1 MKSFFKLYWPLAIF
15 GALALGILLGLQLNM
30 NSNPLGQSKTTPK
43 NKLNKLLDFIER
55 EYVDSVNTDSI
66 VDVAVSEILEKL
78 DPHSV
83 YISKSEIAQVNESM
97 KGNFVGIGVQFYRLK
112 DTVTVTKIIPGGPSE
127 AKGIMAGDR
136 ILSANGKN
144 LFGNKITTQDIY
156 NELRGKEGT
165 SVTLKLFR
173 KKENK
178 TFQVKINRGIVPLKS
193 VEVALEITPKIGY
206 IKVSRFSESTY
217 EEFQKALVQLT
228 KTPKESIVID
238 LRDNT
243 GGYMDKAIK
252 MADEFLPEGDLIVST
267 KTKNGRE
274 EKSIATSI
282 GLFEKG
288 KVVVLINE
296 NSASASEIFAGA
308 IQDND
313 RGVIIGRRSFG
324 KGLVQRD
331 MEMGDGSVV
340 RLTIAKYYTPSGRSI
355 QKPYNSINTE
365 AYFNDFQERFQ
376 KGELYEKDAIAIADS
391 LKFKTKKGKIVYGG
405 GGIMPDVFVG
415 LDKNFNSHSFW
426 MLEHQSFFDHL
437 AFYIYEKHTNPLDGV
452 AYQNLSSFLKSNN
465 YFLVEVKSYL
475 NEQGIDPKV
484 ILELDLWKKSLE
496 KAMVKQ
502 LYGDMVFYQH
512 ESKIDPMI
520 QASIQW
526 TNNKSNK

>member
-1 MKSFFKLYWPLAIF
+1 MKSFFKLYWPLGIF
-15 GALALGILLGLQLNM
+15 GALALGILLGLQLNN
-30 NSNPLGQSKTTPK
+30 NSNPLGQGKTTPK

-83 YISKSEIAQVNESM
+83 YISKNEIAQVNESM

-144 LFGNKITTQDIY
+144 LFGNKITTQNIY

-165 SVTLKLFR
+165 SVALKIYR
-173 KKENK
+173 KKENI
-178 TFQVKINRGIVPLKS
+178 TFQIKINRGIVPLKS
-193 VEVALEITPKIGY
+193 VDVALEIATKVGY

-228 KTPKESIVID
+228 KTPKESIIID

-243 GGYMDKAIK
+243 GGYMDRAIK

-267 KTKNGRE
+267 KTKNGKE
-274 EKSIATSI
+274 EKSFATSK

-308 IQDND
+308 MQDND

-376 KGELYEKDAIAIADS
+376 KGELYEKDAITMADS
-391 LKFKTKKGKIVYGG
+391 LKFKSKNGKTVYGG
-405 GGIMPDVFVG
+405 GGIVPDIFVG
-415 LDKNFNSHSFW
+415 LEKNISAHSFW
-426 MLEHQSFFDHL
+426 MMEHQSFFEHL
-437 AFYIYEKHTNPLDGV
+437 AFYLYEKHSKALDIV
-452 AYQNLSSFLKSNN
+452 AYENISNLLQSNQ
-465 YFLVEVKSYL
+465 YFVEEVKTYL
-475 NEQGIDPKV
+475 KEQGIEPKA
-484 ILELDLWKKSLE
+484 ILEQDLWKKSLE
-496 KAMVKQ
+496 KALVKQ
-502 LYGDMVFYQH
+502 LYGDLKFYQH
-512 ESKIDPMI
+512 ESKTDPMI

-526 TNNKSNK
+526 TNKSNK

>member
-15 GALALGILLGLQLNM
+15 GALALGILLGLQLNT
-30 NSNPLGQSKTTPK
+30 NSNPLGKSKTTPK

-66 VDVAVSEILEKL
+66 VDVAVGEILEKL

-112 DTVTVTKIIPGGPSE
+112 DTVTVTKVIPGGPSE

-136 ILSANGKN
+136 ILSANGKI
-144 LFGNKITTQDIY
+144 LFGSKITTQDIY
-156 NELRGKEGT
+156 NQLRGKDGT
-165 SVTLKLFR
+165 SVTLKIFR

-178 TFQVKINRGIVPLKS
+178 TFEVKINRGIVPLKS
-193 VEVALEITPKIGY
+193 VEVALEIAPKIGY

-217 EEFQKALVQLT
+217 EEFKKALIQLN
-228 KTPKESIVID
+228 KTSLESIVID

-267 KTKNGRE
+267 KTKNGVI
-274 EKSIATSI
+274 EKSLATSK

-355 QKPYNSINTE
+355 QKPYNSVNTE
-365 AYFNDFQERFQ
+365 AYFNDFQERFE
-376 KGELYEKDAIAIADS
+376 KGELYEKDAITIADS
-391 LKFKTKKGKIVYGG
+391 LKFRTKKGKIVYGG
-405 GGIMPDVFVG
+405 GGIVPDIFVG
-415 LDKNFNSHSFW
+415 LNKNLDAHSFW
-426 MLEHQSFFDHL
+426 MMEHQSFFEHL
-437 AFYIYEKHTNPLDGV
+437 AFYIYEKHTKTLDNV
-452 AYQNLSSFLKSNN
+452 TYQNLSYLLKSNN
-465 YFLVEVKSYL
+465 YFIKEVKNYL
-475 NEQGIDPKV
+475 NEQGIDSKI
-484 ILELDLWKKSLE
+484 ILELDIWKTSLE
-496 KAMVKQ
+496 KAMIKQ
-502 LYGDMVFYQH
+502 LFGDMVFYKH
-512 ESKIDPMI
+512 ESKTDQMI
-520 QASIQW
+520 QEAIRWS
-526 TNNKSNK
+526 NNKKS